1 VFLNGSISLSLSLPY
16 PFKSASLPISTGMSR
31 SPESAAV
38 FDASGSET
46 NVEDNQA
53 TAGEEHYKDNNAFQK
68 RLTLSFKNVTVNVTA
83 PGEALGDTL
92 LSWVNP
98 SQLLNPFRKGERT
111 QRVRAYP
118 GH

>member
-1 VFLNGSISLSLSLPY
+1 
-16 PFKSASLPISTGMSR
+16 MSWA
-31 SPESAAV
+31 PESPADGHIA
-38 FDASGSET
+38 FDVSGSET

-53 TAGEEHYKDNNAFQK
+53 IAGEEHYKDNAFQK

-111 QRVRAYP
+111 QRV
-118 GH
+118 